1 MEWSVFVPVAFSINA
16 CNRDSLGPRTLIEG
30 CNPRRHDLHLSGVVM
45 KKLITSLACGLLLVP
60 IAFTGSVVAAD
71 DQPLQT
77 QKDKISYSMGLDL
90 GNYLNGLG
98 DKIDLQVLQ
107 QGLEDGYHQAEPKM
121 SQEEIAAAQQEFA
134 TIMKAE
140 QEANLAQIKEKNA
153 AAGQAFLDENK
164 KNNEVTVT
172 ESGLQYQVIKAGEGD
187 KPQATDKVKVDY
199 VGTLIDGTEF
209 DSSVKRGEPA
219 VFTVNQVIP
228 GWSEILQLMTVGSKY
243 RVVIPADLAY
253 GERGAAPV
261 IEPNSVLIF
270 DIELLG
276 IEQP

>member
-1 MEWSVFVPVAFSINA
+1 
-16 CNRDSLGPRTLIEG
+16 
-30 CNPRRHDLHLSGVVM
+30 M

>member
-1 MEWSVFVPVAFSINA
+1 
-16 CNRDSLGPRTLIEG
+16 
-30 CNPRRHDLHLSGVVM
+30 M
-45 KKLITSLACGLLLVP
+45 KKFITSLACGLLLAP
-60 IAFTGSVVAAD
+60 IALTGSVVAAE
-71 DQPLQT
+71 DQSLQT

-98 DKIDLQVLQ
+98 DKIDLQVLKL
-107 QGLEDGYHQAEPKM
+107 GLEDGYNQAEPKM

-134 TIMKAE
+134 TVMKAE
-140 QEANLAQIKEKNA
+140 QEANLAQIREKNA

-172 ESGLQYQVIKAGEGD
+172 ESGLQYQVLKAGDGD

-199 VGTLIDGTEF
+199 IGTLIDGTEF

-228 GWSEILQLMTVGSKY
+228 GWSEVLQLMTVGSKY

-261 IEPNSVLIF
+261 IEPNSVLVF

-276 IEQP
+276 IEQQ